1 MPTKLIK
8 YLTLEDFEKI
18 FKAEKERKYKLCYL
32 LGFFS
37 GLRISE
43 IIGLMENG
51 KSEWKIKPLESSQIN
66 LKTHQIRIIG
76 GKGMKDRITITPKS
90 LTEEHLKLLPISIPR
105 RTLQDHFSKLAFKV
119 LGKKMSFHTLRHGFG
134 NFQANE
140 KNLPL
145 PMLQS
150 LMGHSRID
158 TTGIYT
164 RANPIQ
170 AIERAWEN
178 F

>member
-1 MPTKLIK
+1 MTTKLIK
-8 YLTLEDFEKI
+8 YLTVEDFEKI
-18 FKAEKERKYKLCYL
+18 FKAEKKKEFKLAYL

-43 IIGLMENG
+43 IVGLKIQG
-51 KSEWKIKPLESSQIN
+51 EWKIKPLESSQID
-66 LKTHQIRIIG
+66 LKAHQIRIVG
-76 GKGMKDRITITPKS
+76 GKGLKDRITVTPKS
-90 LTEEHLKLLPISIPR
+90 LKEEHLKLLPLNIPR
-105 RTLQDHFSKLAFKV
+105 RTLQDRFSKMAFRT

-134 NFQANE
+134 NYQANE

-164 RANPIQ
+164 KANPVQ
-170 AIERAWEN
+170 AINRAWDN

>member
-1 MPTKLIK
+1 MSSKLIK
-8 YLTLEDFEKI
+8 YLTLDDFEKI
-18 FKAEKERKYKLCYL
+18 FKAEKKRQFKLCYL

-43 IIGLMENG
+43 IIGLKNKDG
-51 KSEWKIKPLESSQIN
+51 SWKIKPLEPEQID
-66 LKTHQIRIIG
+66 LKAHSIKVIG
-76 GKGMKDRITITPKS
+76 GKGLKDRVTVVPKQ
-90 LTEEHLKLLPISIPR
+90 LTEDHLKLLPLNIPR
-105 RTLQDHFSKLAFKV
+105 RTLQNRFTKLALKV
-119 LGKKMSFHTLRHGFG
+119 LNKKMSFHTLRHGFG
-134 NFQANE
+134 NYQTNE

-145 PMLQS
+145 PMLQQ

-164 RANPIQ
+164 KANPIQ
-170 AIERAWEN
+170 AINRAFDN

>member
-1 MPTKLIK
+1 MATTLIK
-8 YLTLEDFEKI
+8 YLTIEDFEKI
-18 FKAEKERKYKLCYL
+18 FKAEKKRQFKLCYL

-43 IIGLMENG
+43 IIGLKNKD
-51 KSEWKIKPLESSQIN
+51 KSWKIKPITAEQID
-66 LKTHQIRIIG
+66 LKAHSIKIIG
-76 GKGMKDRITITPKS
+76 GKGLKDRVSVVPKQ
-90 LTEEHLKLLPISIPR
+90 LTEEHLKLLPLKISR
-105 RTLQDHFSKLAFKV
+105 RTLQDHFSKLAFKT

-134 NFQANE
+134 NYQANE

-145 PMLQS
+145 PMLQQ

-164 RANPIQ
+164 KANPIQ
-170 AIERAWEN
+170 AINRAFDN

>member
-1 MPTKLIK
+1 MVTKLIK
-8 YLTLEDFEKI
+8 YLTLDDFELI
-18 FKAEKERKYKLCYL
+18 FKAEKKRQYKLAYL

-43 IIGLMENG
+43 IIGLKVKG
-51 KSEWKIKPLESSQIN
+51 QWKIKPLQPEQID
-66 LKTHQIRIIG
+66 LKAHQIRIIG
-76 GKGMKDRITITPKS
+76 GKGAKDRITVTPKN
-90 LTEEHLKLLPISIPR
+90 LTEEHLKLLPLEIPR

-134 NFQANE
+134 NYQANE

-158 TTGIYT
+158 TTGVYT
-164 RANPIQ
+164 KANPVK

>member
-1 MPTKLIK
+1 MSSKLIK
-8 YLTLEDFEKI
+8 YLTLDDFEKI
-18 FKAEKERKYKLCYL
+18 FKAEKKRQFKLCYL

-43 IIGLMENG
+43 IIGLKNKD
-51 KSEWKIKPLESSQIN
+51 KSWKIKPLQPEQID
-66 LKTHQIRIIG
+66 LKAHSIKIIG
-76 GKGMKDRITITPKS
+76 GKGLKDRVTVVPKQ
-90 LTEEHLKLLPISIPR
+90 LTEEHLKLLPLDLSR
-105 RTLQDHFSKLAFKV
+105 RTLQDHFTKLALKV

-134 NFQANE
+134 NYQANE

-145 PMLQS
+145 PMLQQ

-164 RANPIQ
+164 KANPIQ
-170 AIERAWEN
+170 AINRAFDN

>member
-1 MPTKLIK
+1 MPSKLIK
-8 YLTLEDFEKI
+8 YLTVDDFEKI
-18 FKAEKERKYKLCYL
+18 FKTEKKAKYKLVYL

-43 IIGLMENG
+43 IIGYKIKG
-51 KSEWKIKPLESSQIN
+51 QWKIKPLMPEQID
-66 LKTHQIRIIG
+66 LQAHQIKVIG
-76 GKGMKDRITITPKS
+76 GKGLKDRITVTPKQ
-90 LTEEHLKLLPISIPR
+90 LKEEHLKFLPLDIPR
-105 RTLQDHFSKLAFKV
+105 RTLQQHFSKLAFRV

-134 NFQANE
+134 NYQVNE

-158 TTGIYT
+158 TTGVYVK
-164 RANPIQ
+164 ANPKQ
-170 AIERAWEN
+170 AIDRAWDN